1 MCVCLTSWFCRKKL
15 LNQVYVKGRVL
26 HFFTKEPMVSRITL
40 RTPGGN
46 GFRNSGFQQGGVW
59 LTEAISDQN
68 GEFRLRSKPAR
79 NDEYNLFIDNAPWDV
94 LNNNS
99 RVELEEKVTVNLG
112 DIFTGEQTIFCKIH
126 LQSVSGFSIEL
137 LSPNF
142 HAFAAGTNTTV
153 IDSRKFTYTD
163 FRNGGSTY
171 RINYDVVGLQSFNV
185 ASAPIY
191 TSDTVEINVSY

>member
-1 MCVCLTSWFCRKKL
+1 
-15 LNQVYVKGRVL
+15 
-26 HFFTKEPMVSRITL
+26 MVSRITL
-40 RTPGGN
+40 RTNATFRGGN
-46 GFRNSGFQQGGVW
+46 FW

-68 GEFRLRSKPAR
+68 GDFTLWSKPSR
-79 NDEYNLFIDNAPWDV
+79 RENYHLFVDNLPWDI

-99 RVELEEKVTVNLG
+99 RVELKENETLDIGTVY
-112 DIFTGEQTIFCKIH
+112 TGEQTIFCKIH

-137 LSPNF
+137 SSPNF

-153 IDSRKFTYTD
+153 IDSRKFTYEG
-163 FRNGGSTY
+163 FRSSGATY